1 MHEEQSASERNPT
14 EPGKKSSNPSEPMN
28 PAAGNNEAAK
38 APQGQHPPRRAP
50 GERRSKSKAAAADK
64 DISHVLK
71 GWDYESGTIH
81 VRKVSGMDG
90 QPKLQ
95 MRLDLGLL
103 QMELTGRPDG
113 VRPHGHESLLEYYEQ
128 QLKEHRHANGTDL
141 GFHLT
146 GEQCQS
152 LRDEAAMY
160 YHRYLSLFV
169 LGEYPGVVRDT
180 ARNLRVLDFC
190 GHYAVGDQDR
200 LILEQYRPYIVMMN
214 TRAAASIQFK
224 DGKFAEAAATV
235 DAGLKHIRD
244 FFARFGQEDAY
255 ASSSEV
261 KVLKKF
267 AKEIRR
273 KLPVDPMRKLQ
284 SRLDRAVRDERYEDA
299 AKLRDQIQELAN
311 ERRNAPRP

>member
-1 MHEEQSASERNPT
+1 MHEEQSASEKDPT
-14 EPGKKSSNPSEPMN
+14 KPSPKIDSANDSSKST
-28 PAAGNNEAAK
+28 
-38 APQGQHPPRRAP
+38 PRRTPAT
-50 GERRSKSKAAAADK
+50 RRARAESPSASK
-64 DISHVLK
+64 DISHALK
-71 GWDYESGTIH
+71 GWDYEAGTIN
-81 VRKVSGMDG
+81 VRKVAGLDG
-90 QPKLQ
+90 SPKLQ

-113 VRPHGHESLLEYYEQ
+113 LRPHGCESLLEHFER
-128 QLKEHRHANGTDL
+128 QLQDHRRRNGTDL
-141 GFHLT
+141 GFHLN

-152 LRDEAAMY
+152 LREEAAMY
-160 YHRYLSLFV
+160 YQRYFSLFV
-169 LGEYPGVVRDT
+169 LGDFSGVVRDT
-180 ARNLRVLDFC
+180 ARNLRVLDMC
-190 GHYAVGDQDR
+190 GSYAISEQDR
-200 LILEQYRPYIVMMN
+200 LFLEQYRPYIVMMN

-224 DGKFAEAAATV
+224 EGRFADAVATV

-244 FFARFGQEDAY
+244 FFTRFGQEEAY

-299 AKLRDQIQELAN
+299 AKLRDQITDLVAARKDVGKQQA
-311 ERRNAPRP
+311 